1 MDRATPVALNQTI
14 CPNLERLAFIC
25 FIEKITLLL
34 RTIPACPNALPALY
48 FQPAHMINPFY
59 HSSTP
64 LVSDSLHSLSREHDN
79 CGMGAIAHLEG
90 KRSYTVLDHALTSV
104 SCMTHRGAVDADMK
118 TGDGSG
124 ILSQIPFPLF
134 TKAAE
139 ALGHQVTNPADIAV
153 GVFFFPAG
161 NDKQTAS
168 IKEIAAQIIA
178 KRSISAIGWR
188 EVPVNIDALGK
199 VAQKSRPEIEHLIML
214 KPDGMDSL
222 EFERKL
228 YLCRRE
234 IEHATSGINGFYMPT
249 FSNRLISY
257 KALAMP
263 AALRA
268 FYCDLTNPD
277 FETAICLYHQRF
289 STNTF
294 PAWPLGQPFRMM
306 CHNGEINT
314 VEGNRNWMTSREEF
328 FESPIWGDE
337 IDIVKNLIRHG
348 ESDSASLDHCLELL
362 ILSGRSPEHAMC
374 MLVPPAYRNDEDI
387 SDELRAFYQYIRSFS
402 EPWDGPA
409 GLVFTDGTKLCA
421 SLDRNGLRPS
431 RYKVTA
437 DGFLYIGSEA
447 GAVIFDDAN
456 VIRKGRLGPGQML
469 SADTS
474 TGILRQDLEIKEDL
488 ARQKPYRRWIDENR
502 LELRK
507 FISPSA
513 HVPEIEFNELD
524 LSRRQVANAISIE
537 ELDMVF
543 PPMIK
548 GAQEAVFSMGDDIP
562 LAILSIYPR
571 LLYTYFKQRFAQV
584 TNPPIDPIRE
594 WAVMSLGA
602 GLGPER
608 NLLEESPKHCN
619 SISLDSAILF
629 EHQLEKIKQ
638 MAEYGFPSYVL
649 DCTWDVS
656 SGKEGLKARID
667 ELCKEVEQAVDQ
679 KISIIVLSDR
689 ATSATRVPIPAL
701 LSTGSIHHH
710 LNRIRK
716 RMRASLVVE
725 TGEARDVHQIACL
738 FGFGATAVVPYLGYA
753 TVRQLVAADQG
764 KNKLGDNMTPQKAMT
779 NYRKALEKGLLK
791 IMSKMGI
798 SVLNSYQGAQTFEA
812 IGIGDDVVN
821 FSFTGVPSQ
830 IGGISYKEIA
840 EESIIRHQA
849 AYETEVPAG
858 ENLDLSDPG
867 YNRYRKSGERHS
879 FTTEVIKNFHNYV
892 KSGKL
897 EDYEEYV
904 RVSLESNPIAIKDLL
919 NFKPSASG
927 PISIDEVEPFE
938 NIRRRFTTAAM
949 SLGALSPE
957 AHETLAIA
965 MNRIGGKSDS
975 GEGGEDPVRF
985 KPYPNGDSA
994 RSYIKQIA
1002 SGRFGVSANYL
1013 INADELEIKMAQ
1025 GAKPG
1030 EGGQLPGH
1038 KVNALI
1044 ARLRNTQPGVQ
1055 LISPPPH
1062 HDIYSIEDLAQLI
1075 HDLKEINPTARITVK
1090 LVAEAGVGTV
1100 AAGVAKASAD
1110 NILISGHDG
1119 GTGASPLSSTKHA
1132 GSPWELGLSEAQQ
1145 TLIINNLRDRVILRT
1160 DGGIKNG
1167 RDVIIAAILGAE
1179 QYNFGTTAM
1188 IAMGCVYVR
1197 KCHLNTCPVGI
1208 ATTDPKFRAKF
1219 KGTPEMVINYFNA
1232 VALEA
1237 REIMAKLGI
1246 RKLDDLIGRPEFLVQ
1261 REVPSHPKANTL
1273 DFTRL
1278 LKDVVPAV
1286 AESSEKKE
1294 SDIAR
1299 ICTKERNDGIAK
1311 KALDLNILS
1320 DIVAAVSN
1328 RPAESTPEYGTGSIG
1343 SDTLEAI
1350 KLIPDRAPVALTY
1363 DVVNTDRNIGTRL
1376 SGRIAQIFG
1385 NHGLPAGSIHITCK
1399 GTAGQSFGT
1408 FLVNGVTLELIGEAN
1423 DYVGKGMA
1431 SGEIIIRVSKDASF
1445 EAAKNSIAGNTCLYG
1460 ATGGILLANGRT
1472 GERFAVRNSG
1482 ATAIVEG
1489 VGDHG
1494 CEYMTN
1500 GTVVILGK
1508 TGKNFGAGMSGG
1520 TAFVYDVD
1528 GKFYSRVNAEMV
1540 VALPVRRPQDF
1551 EQVKSLIQLHQ
1562 QKTGSKQAADLLAD
1576 WETTTQKLV
1585 RVIAK
1590 ERAEL
1595 EAAEEQHE
1603 AASTPK

>member
-1 MDRATPVALNQTI
+1 M
-14 CPNLERLAFIC
+14 
-25 FIEKITLLL
+25 
-34 RTIPACPNALPALY
+34 
-48 FQPAHMINPFY
+48 MNPFY

-64 LVSDSLHSLSREHDN
+64 LVPGSLHSLSHEHDN

-90 KRSYTVLDHALTSV
+90 KRSFTVLGHALSSV

-134 TKAAE
+134 DKAAA
-139 ALGHQVTNPADIAV
+139 ALGTTVENPEDIAV
-153 GVFFFPAG
+153 GVFFFPLA
-161 NDKQTAS
+161 DEAQKDS
-168 IKEIAAQIIA
+168 IKKITSDTLA
-178 KRSISAIGWR
+178 KRNISVIGWR
-188 EVPVNIDALGK
+188 DVPVNVDALGK
-199 VAQKSRPEIEHLIML
+199 IAQKSRPEIQHLLML
-214 KPDGMDSL
+214 KPEGMDSL

-234 IEHATSGINGFYMPT
+234 IEHATKEVHGFYMPT

-263 AALRA
+263 SALRA
-268 FYCDLTNPD
+268 FYSDLTDPD

-328 FESPIWGDE
+328 FESPVWGDE
-337 IDIVKNLIRHG
+337 IDVVKNLIRHG

-362 ILSGRSPEHAMC
+362 VLSGRSLEHSMC
-374 MLVPPAYRNDEDI
+374 MLVPPAYRNDEEI

-409 GLVFTDGTKLCA
+409 GLVFTDGKKLCA

-431 RYKVTA
+431 RYTTTS
-437 DGFLYIGSEA
+437 DGFLYIGSES
-447 GAVIFDDAN
+447 GAVIFDESL
-456 VIRKGRLGPGQML
+456 VTRRGRLGPGQML
-469 SADTS
+469 SADTT
-474 TGILRQDLEIKEDL
+474 TGKLKLDTEIKEEL

-513 HVPEIEFNELD
+513 HVPENEFQALD

-562 LAILSIYPR
+562 LAILSTYPR

-594 WAVMSLGA
+594 WAVMSLAA

-608 NLLEESPKHCN
+608 NLLEETPNHCK
-619 SISLDSAILF
+619 SISLDCAILF
-629 EHQLEKIKQ
+629 EHQFEKITHL
-638 MAEYGFPSYVL
+638 AEYGYPSHIV
-649 DCTWDVS
+649 DCTWDAS
-656 SGKEGLKARID
+656 TGKDGLKARID
-667 ELCKEVEQAVDQ
+667 ELCDEVEAAVDK

-689 ATSATRVPIPAL
+689 ATSAQRIPIPAL
-701 LSTGSIHHH
+701 LATGSIHHH

-725 TGEARDVHQIACL
+725 SGEARDVHQIACL

-764 KNKLGDNMTPQKAMT
+764 KGKLGEGMTPQKAMT

-798 SVLNSYQGAQTFEA
+798 SVLNSYQGAQTYEA
-812 IGIGDDVVN
+812 IGIGSEVVD

-830 IGGISYKEIA
+830 IGGIAFGEIA
-840 EESIIRHQA
+840 EESIIRHKTA
-849 AYETEVPAG
+849 FESEVPEG
-858 ENLDLSDPG
+858 ETLDLGDPG
-867 YNRYRKSGERHS
+867 YNRYRKSGERHA
-879 FTTEVIKNFHNYV
+879 FTTEVIKNFHQYV
-892 KSGKL
+892 KSGKP

-904 RVSLESNPIAIKDLL
+904 KVCLETNPVAIKDLL
-919 NFKPSASG
+919 NFVPSSSG
-927 PISIDEVEPFE
+927 AIPIDEVEPVE
-938 NIRRRFTTAAM
+938 DIRRRFSTAAM

-975 GEGGEDPVRF
+975 GEGGEDPIRF
-985 KPYPNGDSA
+985 KPYPNGDFA

-1002 SGRFGVSANYL
+1002 SGRFGVSAYYL
-1013 INADELEIKMAQ
+1013 VNADELEIKMAQ

-1075 HDLKEINPTARITVK
+1075 HDLKEINPRARITVK

-1100 AAGVAKASAD
+1100 AAGVAKAAAD

-1167 RDVIIAAILGAE
+1167 RDVVIAAILGAE

-1232 VALEA
+1232 VANEA

-1246 RKLDDLIGRPEFLVQ
+1246 RSMDELIGRPDFLEQ

-1273 DFTRL
+1273 DFSRL
-1278 LKDVVPAV
+1278 LKDVVPGV
-1286 AESSEKKE
+1286 AKAIEKPE
-1294 SDIAR
+1294 TSIAR
-1299 ICTKERNDGIAK
+1299 ICRKDRNDGIAK
-1311 KALDLNILS
+1311 PALDIQILS
-1320 DIVAAVSN
+1320 DLVKSTGGTPV
-1328 RPAESTPEYGTGSIG
+1328 ESPEYGAKSI
-1343 SDTLEAI
+1343 SSEVHEAI
-1350 KLIPDRAPVALTY
+1350 KALPDRAPTELAY
-1363 DVVNTDRNIGTRL
+1363 KVVNTDRNIGTRL
-1376 SGRIAQIFG
+1376 SGRIAEIHG
-1385 NHGLPAGSIHITCK
+1385 NNGLPSSTIHITCT
-1399 GTAGQSFGT
+1399 GSAGQSFGT
-1408 FLVNGVTLELIGEAN
+1408 FLVEGVTLKLIGEAN

-1431 SGEIIIRVSKDASF
+1431 AGEIILRISPDATFLAS
-1445 EAAKNSIAGNTCLYG
+1445 KNSIAGNTCLYG
-1460 ATGGILLANGRT
+1460 ATGGHLFANGRA

-1482 ATAIVEG
+1482 ATTIVEG

-1528 GKFYSRVNAEMV
+1528 GKFYSRVNTEMV
-1540 VALPVRRPQDF
+1540 VALPITRQQDI
-1551 EQVKSLIQLHQ
+1551 EQVKSLIELHQ
-1562 QKTGSKQAADLLAD
+1562 KKTGSKQAADLLAD
-1576 WETTTQKLV
+1576 WENTVLKLV

-1595 EAAEEQHE
+1595 EAAEELHE

>member
-1 MDRATPVALNQTI
+1 M
-14 CPNLERLAFIC
+14 
-25 FIEKITLLL
+25 
-34 RTIPACPNALPALY
+34 
-48 FQPAHMINPFY
+48 NPFY

-64 LVSDSLHSLSREHDN
+64 LVPGSLHSLANEHDN

-90 KRSYTVLDHALTSV
+90 KRSFTVLDYALTSV

-124 ILSQIPFPLF
+124 ILSQIPYPLF
-134 TKAAE
+134 VKAA
-139 ALGHQVTNPADIAV
+139 ADLGTKVAQPEHLAV
-153 GVFFFPAG
+153 GVFFFPVG
-161 NDKQTAS
+161 NDKLIDS
-168 IKEIAAQIIA
+168 IKKITADTLT
-178 KRSISAIGWR
+178 KRNIPTIGWR
-188 EVPVNIDALGK
+188 DVPVNIDALGNI
-199 VAQKSRPEIEHLIML
+199 AQRSRPHIEHILML
-214 KPDGMDSL
+214 KPDGMDTL
-222 EFERKL
+222 AFERQL
-228 YLCRRE
+228 YLCRRQ
-234 IEHATSGINGFYMPT
+234 IEHATKEIPGFYIPS

-268 FYCDLTNPD
+268 FYDDLTNKD

-328 FESPIWGDE
+328 FESPVWGDE
-337 IDIVKNLIRHG
+337 IDIVKDLIRHG

-362 ILSGRSPEHAMC
+362 VLSGRSLEHAMC
-374 MLVPPAYRNDEDI
+374 MLVPPAYRNDDEI

-409 GLVFTDGTKLCA
+409 GLVFTDGSTLCA

-431 RYKVTA
+431 RYKTTS

-447 GAVIFDDAN
+447 GAVIFDDAT
-456 VIRKGRLGPGQML
+456 VTCKGRLGPGQML
-469 SADTS
+469 SADTT
-474 TGILRQDLEIKEDL
+474 TGVLKFDVEIKEEL

-507 FISPSA
+507 FVSPSA
-513 HVPEIEFNELD
+513 HVPDVEFEPLD
-524 LSRRQVANAISIE
+524 LSRRQVANGISLE

-562 LAILSIYPR
+562 LAILSTYPR

-594 WAVMSLGA
+594 WAVMSLAA

-608 NLLEESPKHCN
+608 NLLDEGPDHCK

-629 EHQLEKIKQ
+629 EHQLEKITHL
-638 MAEYGFPSYVL
+638 AEHGYPSHVL
-649 DCTWDVS
+649 DCTWDIS
-656 SGKEGLKARID
+656 SGRDGLKARID
-667 ELCKEVEQAVDQ
+667 ELCDEVEQAVNQ
-679 KISIIVLSDR
+679 KISIIILSDR
-689 ATSATRVPIPAL
+689 ATSPSRVPIPSL
-701 LSTGSIHHH
+701 LATGSIHHH

-725 TGEARDVHQIACL
+725 SGEARDVHQIACL

-753 TVRQLVAADQG
+753 TVRQLVSADEG
-764 KNKLGDNMTPQKAMT
+764 KGKLGEGINAQKAMT

-798 SVLNSYQGAQTFEA
+798 SVLNSYQGSQTFEA
-812 IGIGDDVVN
+812 IGIGHEVVD

-830 IGGISYKEIA
+830 IGGISFGEIA
-840 EESIIRHQA
+840 DESIIRHKA
-849 AYETEVPAG
+849 AFEIDPPVGET
-858 ENLDLSDPG
+858 LDLGDPG
-867 YNRYRKSGERHS
+867 YNRYRKAGERHS
-879 FTTEVIKNFHNYV
+879 FTTEVIKNFHTYV
-892 KSGKL
+892 KSGKP

-904 RVSLESNPIAIKDLL
+904 KVCLETNPVAIKDLL
-919 NFKPSASG
+919 NFVPSPSG
-927 PISIDEVEPFE
+927 PIPVEEVEAVE
-938 NIRRRFTTAAM
+938 DIRRRFTTAAM

-975 GEGGEDPVRF
+975 GEGGEDPIRF

-1002 SGRFGVSANYL
+1002 SGRFGVSAHYL
-1013 INADELEIKMAQ
+1013 VNADELEIKMAQ

-1075 HDLKEINPTARITVK
+1075 HDLKEINPRARITVK

-1100 AAGVAKASAD
+1100 AAGVAKAAAD

-1179 QYNFGTTAM
+1179 QFNFGTTAM

-1232 VALEA
+1232 VAHEA
-1237 REIMAKLGI
+1237 REIMAKIGI
-1246 RKLDDLIGRPEFLVQ
+1246 RRLDDLIGHTGFLQQ

-1273 DFTRL
+1273 DFSRL

-1286 AESSEKKE
+1286 ALTTGQNPAE
-1294 SDIAR
+1294 IAR
-1299 ICTKERNDGIAK
+1299 ICTKDRNDGITK
-1311 KALDLNILS
+1311 PALDLRILA
-1320 DIVAAVSN
+1320 DVV
-1328 RPAESTPEYGTGSIG
+1328 ESTGVGSVSPPEYGEGSVP
-1343 SDTLEAI
+1343 TEYLEAI
-1350 KLIPDRAPVALTY
+1350 KLLPDRPPVSLSY

-1376 SGRIAQIFG
+1376 SGRIAEVHG
-1385 NHGLPAGSIHITCK
+1385 NYGLPPGAIHITCN
-1399 GTAGQSFGT
+1399 GSAGQSFGT
-1408 FLVNGVTLELIGEAN
+1408 FLVSGVTLELIGEAN

-1431 SGEIIIRVSKDASF
+1431 AGEIILRVSSRANF

-1460 ATGGILLANGRT
+1460 ATGGAVYANGRA

-1528 GKFYSRVNAEMV
+1528 GKFYSRVNTEMV
-1540 VALPVRRPQDF
+1540 VAIPITRQQDLA
-1551 EQVKSLIQLHQ
+1551 EVKSLIELHLA
-1562 QKTGSKQAADLLAD
+1562 KTGSKQAEELLAD
-1576 WETTTQKLV
+1576 WNNTARKLV

-1603 AASTPK
+1603 AASTPVGK

>member
-1 MDRATPVALNQTI
+1 M
-14 CPNLERLAFIC
+14 
-25 FIEKITLLL
+25 
-34 RTIPACPNALPALY
+34 
-48 FQPAHMINPFY
+48 NPFY

-64 LVSDSLHSLSREHDN
+64 LVTNSLHNLSQEHDN
-79 CGMGAIAHLEG
+79 CGMGAIAHMEG
-90 KRSYTVLDHALTSV
+90 KRSFTVLDHALTSV

-124 ILSQIPFPLF
+124 ILSQIPYPLF
-134 TKAAE
+134 AKAA
-139 ALGHQVTNPADIAV
+139 ADLGKEVANPADIAV
-153 GVFFFPAG
+153 GVFFFPVGDDA
-161 NDKQTAS
+161 QAAS
-168 IKEIAAQIIA
+168 IKKITADTLA
-178 KRSISAIGWR
+178 KRKIEAIGWR
-188 EVPVNIDALGK
+188 DVPVKVDALGK
-199 VAQKSRPEIEHLIML
+199 IAQKTRPQIEHLLLL
-214 KPDGMDSL
+214 KPEGMEAL

-234 IEHATSGINGFYMPT
+234 IERATIDIQGFYMPSL
-249 FSNRLISY
+249 SNRLISY

-263 AALRA
+263 TALRN
-268 FYCDLTNPD
+268 FYDDLTDPD

-328 FESPIWGDE
+328 FESPVWGDE
-337 IDIVKNLIRHG
+337 IDVVKDLIRHG

-362 ILSGRSPEHAMC
+362 VLSGRSLEHAMC
-374 MLVPPAYRNDEDI
+374 MLVPPAYRNDEEI
-387 SDELRAFYQYIRSFS
+387 SEELRHFYQYIRSFS

-431 RYKVTA
+431 RYTTTS
-437 DGFLYIGSEA
+437 DGFLFIGSEA
-447 GAVIFDDAN
+447 GTVVFDPAL
-456 VIRKGRLGPGQML
+456 VTRKGRLGPGQML

-474 TGILRQDLEIKEDL
+474 TGELKLDKEIKEEL
-488 ARQKPYRRWIDENR
+488 ARVQPYGRWIDENR
-502 LELRK
+502 LELRH
-507 FISPSA
+507 FISPEA
-513 HVPEIEFNELD
+513 HVPEIEFEALD
-524 LSRRQVANAISIE
+524 LSRRQVANAISME

-562 LAILSIYPR
+562 LAILSSYPR

-608 NLLEESPKHCN
+608 NLLDEGPHHCKTV
-619 SISLDSAILF
+619 SLHSAILF
-629 EHQLEKIKQ
+629 EHQLEKITHL
-638 MAEYGFPSYVL
+638 EEHGFPSHVL
-649 DCTWDVS
+649 DCTWDAS
-656 SGKEGLKARID
+656 TGKTGMKARID
-667 ELCKEVEQAVDQ
+667 ELCDEVEAAVNN
-679 KISIIVLSDR
+679 KVSIIILSDR
-689 ATSATRVPIPAL
+689 ATSADRIPIPAL
-701 LSTGSIHHH
+701 LATGSIHHH

-738 FGFGATAVVPYLGYA
+738 FSFGATAVVPYLGYA
-753 TVRQLVAADQG
+753 TVRQLVATDTKG
-764 KNKLGDNMTPQKAMT
+764 TLGEGMTPQKALT
-779 NYRKALEKGLLK
+779 NYRKALEKGILK

-812 IGIGDDVVN
+812 IGIGTEVVD

-830 IGGISYKEIA
+830 IGGIAFEEIA
-840 EESIIRHQA
+840 EESIIRHKTA
-849 AYETEVPAG
+849 FEIEPTEKG
-858 ENLDLSDPG
+858 TLDLGDPG
-867 YNRYRKSGERHS
+867 YNRYRKAGETHS
-879 FTTEVIKNFHNYV
+879 YSTEVIKNFHTYV
-892 KSGKL
+892 KSGKP

-904 RVSLESNPIAIKDLL
+904 KVSLETNPVAIKDLL
-919 NFKPSASG
+919 NFEPSSSG
-927 PISIDEVEPFE
+927 PIPIDEVEPVE
-938 NIRRRFTTAAM
+938 DIRKRFTTAAM

-985 KPYPNGDSA
+985 KPYANGDFA

-1002 SGRFGVSANYL
+1002 SGRFGVSAHYL
-1013 INADELEIKMAQ
+1013 VNADELEIKMAQ

-1075 HDLKEINPTARITVK
+1075 HDLKEINPRARITVK

-1145 TLIINNLRDRVILRT
+1145 TLIINNLRNRVTLRT

-1167 RDVIIAAILGAE
+1167 RDVVIAAILGAE

-1219 KGTPEMVINYFNA
+1219 KGTPEMVINYFDA
-1232 VALEA
+1232 VAREA
-1237 REIMAKLGI
+1237 REIMAKLGV
-1246 RKLDDLIGRPEFLVQ
+1246 RTLDELIGRPEFLRQ
-1261 REVPSHPKANTL
+1261 REVPGHPKANML
-1273 DFTRL
+1273 DFTKL
-1278 LKDVVPAV
+1278 LRDVVPDV
-1286 AESSEKKE
+1286 AEAYGITPAEVP
-1294 SDIAR
+1294 R
-1299 ICTKERNDGIAK
+1299 IRTQERNDGIAK
-1311 KALDLNILS
+1311 PSLDITILG
-1320 DIVAAVSN
+1320 DIVKATGG
-1328 RPAESTPEYGTGSIG
+1328 TPPETPDFGA
-1343 SDTLEAI
+1343 EAI
-1350 KLIPDRAPVALTY
+1350 APEFHEALKLLPDRAPAELEYT
-1363 DVVNTDRNIGTRL
+1363 VVNTDRNIGTRL
-1376 SGRIAQIFG
+1376 SGRISEVHG
-1385 NHGLPAGSIHITCK
+1385 NNGLPQGSINIKCK
-1399 GTAGQSFGT
+1399 GSAGQSFGT
-1408 FLVNGVTLELIGEAN
+1408 FLVSGVTLELIGEAN

-1431 SGEIIIRVSKDASF
+1431 AGEIILRIPENATFPAS
-1445 EAAKNSIAGNTCLYG
+1445 KNSIAGNTCLYG
-1460 ATGGILLANGRT
+1460 ATGGHLFANGRA
-1472 GERFAVRNSG
+1472 GERYAVRNSG
-1482 ATAIVEG
+1482 STSVVEG

-1500 GTVVILGK
+1500 GTVAILGK

-1520 TAFVYDVD
+1520 VAYVYDVD
-1528 GKFYSRVNAEMV
+1528 GKFYSRVNTEMV
-1540 VALPVRRPQDF
+1540 VAMPIRRQQDID
-1551 EQVKSLIQLHQ
+1551 EVKKLIELHYE
-1562 QKTGSKQAADLLAD
+1562 KTNSVQAKELLED
-1576 WETTTQKLV
+1576 WENTISKLV
-1585 RVIAK
+1585 RVIAR

>member
-1 MDRATPVALNQTI
+1 MT
-14 CPNLERLAFIC
+14 
-25 FIEKITLLL
+25 
-34 RTIPACPNALPALY
+34 
-48 FQPAHMINPFY
+48 NPFY

-64 LVSDSLHSLSREHDN
+64 LVPGSLHSLSQEHDN

-90 KRSYTVLDHALTSV
+90 KRSFEVLDHALTSV
-104 SCMTHRGAVDADMK
+104 SCMMHRGAVDADMK

-134 TKAAE
+134 AKAAE
-139 ALGHQVTNPADIAV
+139 KLGTKVADPADLAV
-153 GVFFFPAG
+153 AVYFFPQGDEPQA
-161 NDKQTAS
+161 AS
-168 IKEIAAQIIA
+168 IKKITAATLA
-178 KRSISAIGWR
+178 KRNITAIGWR
-188 EVPVNIDALGK
+188 EVPVDIDALGK
-199 VAQKSRPEIEHLIML
+199 IAQKSRPHIEHLLML
-214 KPDGMDSL
+214 KPEGMEPL

-234 IEHATSGINGFYMPT
+234 IEHATKEVHGFYMPS
-249 FSNRLISY
+249 FSSRLISY

-263 AALRA
+263 QALRA
-268 FYCDLTNPD
+268 FYADLTDPD
-277 FETAICLYHQRF
+277 FQTAICLYHQRF

-328 FESPIWGDE
+328 FESPVWGDE

-362 ILSGRSPEHAMC
+362 VLSGRSLEHSMC
-374 MLVPPAYRNDEDI
+374 MLVPPAYRNDEEI

-431 RYKVTA
+431 RFKITS
-437 DGFLYIGSEA
+437 DGFLYIGSET
-447 GAVIFDDAN
+447 GAVVFDDAK

-474 TGILRQDLEIKEDL
+474 TGTFKTDHEIKEEL

-513 HVPEIEFNELD
+513 HVPEIEIEALD

-562 LAILSIYPR
+562 LAVLSSYPR
-571 LLYTYFKQRFAQV
+571 LLPTYFKQRFAQV

-594 WAVMSLGA
+594 WAVMSLAA

-608 NLLEESPKHCN
+608 NLLEEGPTHCK

-629 EHQLEKIKQ
+629 EHELEKITH
-638 MAEYGFPSYVL
+638 MGEHGFPSYVA
-649 DCTWDVS
+649 DCTWDAS
-656 SGKEGLKARID
+656 TGADGMKARLD
-667 ELCKEVEQAVDQ
+667 EICSEVEEAVNQ
-679 KISIIVLSDR
+679 KISIIILSDR
-689 ATSATRVPIPAL
+689 ATSPERVPIPAL
-701 LSTGSIHHH
+701 LCTGTIHHH

-716 RMRASLVVE
+716 RMRASLVIE

-753 TVRQLVAADQG
+753 TVRQLVASDEG
-764 KNKLGDNMTPQKAMT
+764 KNKLGEGMTPQKAMT

-798 SVLNSYQGAQTFEA
+798 SVLNSYQGAQTYEA
-812 IGIGDDVVN
+812 IGIGSEVVD

-830 IGGISYKEIA
+830 IGGIAFKEIA
-840 EESIIRHQA
+840 EESIIRHKA
-849 AYETEVPAG
+849 AYETEVPEG
-858 ENLDLSDPG
+858 ETLDLGDPG
-867 YNRYRKSGERHS
+867 YNRYRKTGERHA
-879 FTTEVIKNFHNYV
+879 FTTEVIKNFHQYV
-892 KSGKL
+892 KSGKP

-904 RVSLESNPIAIKDLL
+904 RVSLETNPVAIKDLL
-919 NFKPSASG
+919 NFVPAASG
-927 PISIDEVEPFE
+927 PIPLDEVEPVE
-938 NIRRRFTTAAM
+938 DIRRRFTTAAM

-975 GEGGEDPVRF
+975 GEGGEDPIRF

-1002 SGRFGVSANYL
+1002 SGRFGVSAHYL
-1013 INADELEIKMAQ
+1013 VNADELEIKMAQ

-1075 HDLKEINPTARITVK
+1075 HDLKEVNPTARITVK

-1167 RDVIIAAILGAE
+1167 RDVVIAAMLGAE
-1179 QYNFGTTAM
+1179 QFNFGTTAM

-1197 KCHLNTCPVGI
+1197 KCHLNTCPVGV

-1232 VALEA
+1232 VANEA

-1246 RKLDDLIGRPEFLVQ
+1246 RKLDDLIGHPDMLVQ
-1261 REVPSHPKANTL
+1261 REVPGHPKANTL
-1273 DFTRL
+1273 DFSKL
-1278 LKDVVPAV
+1278 LKDVVPTV
-1286 AESSEKKE
+1286 AKSFDKKE
-1294 SDIAR
+1294 SEVAR
-1299 ICTKERNDGIAK
+1299 IRSMDRNDGIAK
-1311 KALDLNILS
+1311 TALDITILS
-1320 DIVAAVSN
+1320 DLAKAAGLTPTEV
-1328 RPAESTPEYGTGSIG
+1328 PEYGEGSIR
-1343 SDTLEAI
+1343 DEVLEAI
-1350 KLIPDRAPVALTY
+1350 TLLPDRAPLKLAY
-1363 DVVNTDRNIGTRL
+1363 DVFNTDRNIGTRL

-1385 NHGLPAGSIHITCK
+1385 NKDLPAGTIHITCK

-1431 SGEIIIRVSKDASF
+1431 SGEIILRVSPDAKF

-1460 ATGGILLANGRT
+1460 ATGGYLFANGRA

-1482 ATAIVEG
+1482 STAIVEG

-1500 GTVVILGK
+1500 GTVAILGR

-1520 TAFVYDVD
+1520 TAYVYDVD
-1528 GKFYSRVNAEMV
+1528 GKFYSRVNTEMV
-1540 VALPVRRPQDF
+1540 VAMPIRRPQDF
-1551 EQVKSLIQLHQ
+1551 AEVKALIELHLE
-1562 QKTGSKQAADLLAD
+1562 KTGSKQAAELLAD
-1576 WETTTQKLV
+1576 WENTARKLV

-1595 EAAEEQHE
+1595 EAAEERHE